1 MNKQKKIATITCHN
15 VYNHGA
21 SLQEYALLQYL
32 SNLGYETETINY
44 TPDYL
49 SGHFN
54 LLSVDNPRFKKN
66 IFLKLFYILLK
77 LPIKLFDFPRK
88 KKFDAFSNEYI
99 KTSTKQYKHYREL
112 KKNPPEAD
120 IYICGSDQIW
130 NSYFQNGKDPAFYL
144 DFVPPEKLKISYA
157 PSFAI
162 EEIED
167 SLKDFVKEKVEK
179 IDAVSVRESS
189 GQRILSDLGISNV
202 KQVLDPVF
210 LLNEEEWKK
219 IASNV
224 REKKYVLVYDFDNNL
239 NIKKIAEELKI
250 KNGLQIIALNKNV
263 SYADKKYFHIGPN
276 EFLGLLLNADFV
288 LANSF
293 HALAF
298 SLIFK
303 KNFVVFN
310 RNDKIN
316 TRMRDLLKLLH
327 LEERMFDH
335 KNFDYK
341 KEIDYRKITNLLEEQ
356 IKKSKGFLKD
366 SLIIEKSNA

>member
-32 SNLGYETETINY
+32 CKLGYEAETINY

-54 LLSVDNPRFKKN
+54 LFSVDNPRFKKN
-66 IFLKLFYILLK
+66 IFLKLAYILLK
-77 LPIKLFDFPRK
+77 FPIKLLDFPRK
-88 KKFDAFSNEYI
+88 KKFDAFSKKYI
-99 KTSTKQYKHYREL
+99 KTSVERYKHYGEL
-112 KKNPPEAD
+112 KKNPPKAD

-144 DFVPPEKLKISYA
+144 DFVPSKKLKISYA

-179 IDAVSVRESS
+179 IDAVSVREIS
-189 GQRILSDLGISNV
+189 GQRILNNLGISNV
-202 KQVLDPVF
+202 EQVLDPVF
-210 LLNEEEWKK
+210 LLSQDEWKK
-219 IASNV
+219 IAANV
-224 REKKYVLVYDFDNNL
+224 REKKYILVYDFDNNQD
-239 NIKKIAEELKI
+239 IKKIAEELK
-250 KNGLQIIALNKNV
+250 KKMGFQIIALNKNV
-263 SYADKKYFHIGPN
+263 TYADKKYFHIGPN
-276 EFLGLLLNADFV
+276 EFLGFIMNADFV

-310 RNDKIN
+310 RKDKIN
-316 TRMRDLLKLLH
+316 TRMKDLLKLLQ
-327 LEERMFDH
+327 LEERMFEH
-335 KNFDYK
+335 ESFDYQK
-341 KEIDYRKITNLLEEQ
+341 DIDYNKINSLLENQ
-356 IKKSKGFLKD
+356 IKKSKNFLRN
-366 SLIIEKSNA
+366 SLNLEKANV